1 MSTKVEKTP
10 SVFLSFKDYHKSK
23 PEKKKEEPKKKS
35 LQTATP
41 SPDTSKSRFLGWA

>member
-1 MSTKVEKTP
+1 MSSRVEKVP

-35 LQTATP
+35 LPTP
-41 SPDTSKSRFLGWA
+41 VRAPDTQKSRFLGWA